1 MNDKKVTTES
11 VNKVCYTMG
20 TDSDPKRGDSV
31 TMHAP
36 LPTELQGQIG
46 QRLREAYIELIN
58 EPVPDRFVA
67 LLQKLKQ
74 REDEGRGGQ
83 S

>member
-1 MNDKKVTTES
+1 MQ
-11 VNKVCYTMG
+11 
-20 TDSDPKRGDSV
+20 
-31 TMHAP
+31 AP
-36 LPTELQGQIG
+36 LPVELQGQIG

-74 REDEGRGGQ
+74 REDQGQGGQ

>member
-1 MNDKKVTTES
+1 
-11 VNKVCYTMG
+11 MG
-20 TDSDPKRGDSV
+20 TSSDPKNGDQA
-31 TMHAP
+31 TMQAP
-36 LPTELQGQIG
+36 LPVELQGQIG

-58 EPVPDRFVA
+58 EPVPDRFVS

-74 REDEGRGGQ
+74 REDEGQGGQ

>member
-1 MNDKKVTTES
+1 
-11 VNKVCYTMG
+11 MG
-20 TDSDPKRGDSV
+20 TSSDPKRGDSA
-31 TMHAP
+31 TMQAP
-36 LPTELQGQIG
+36 LPVELQGQIG

-74 REDEGRGGQ
+74 REDEQGGGR

>member
-1 MNDKKVTTES
+1 M
-11 VNKVCYTMG
+11 MG
-20 TDSDPKRGDSV
+20 TSSDPKRGDSV
-31 TMHAP
+31 TMQAP
-36 LPTELQGQIG
+36 LPAELQGQIG

-58 EPVPDRFVA
+58 EPVPDRFVV

-74 REDEGRGGQ
+74 REDEQGGK